1 MRGGY
6 YGIVGKYGIRTEVS
20 VLISAAISKKY
31 HELLKKDSHDA
42 MQ

>member
-6 YGIVGKYGIRTEVS
+6 YGIVGKYVIPRFLA
-20 VLISAAISKKY
+20 LIGTAISYKY
-31 HELLKKDSHDA
+31 HELLKKDSHDP